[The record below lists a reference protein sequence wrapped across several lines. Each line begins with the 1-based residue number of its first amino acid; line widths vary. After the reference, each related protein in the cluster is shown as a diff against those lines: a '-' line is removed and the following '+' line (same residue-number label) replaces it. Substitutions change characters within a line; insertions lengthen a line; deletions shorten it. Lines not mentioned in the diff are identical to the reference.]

1 MIAIVDYN
9 AGNLTSVQLALRE
22 VGIDSVITRNPEE
35 VARAER
41 LIFPGVGAAGSA
53 MEGLR
58 ELKLAGVVTD
68 FVKSGKPFLGICIGC
83 QVILQDSEENGGT
96 SCLGILSGSV
106 KSFTPAPGI
115 KIPHMGWNQV
125 RFTRKH
131 FVLDGIPDN
140 AEFYFVHS
148 FYPAPV
154 DAAVALG
161 ETEYARVK
169 FPSLMAQKNV
179 VACQFHAEK
188 SGPYG
193 LRLLKNS
200 APGMVL
206 LEKNSDANATPHR
219 LSRRAQPQSDQGR
232 QVRRQCEPR

>member
-1 MIAIVDYN
+1 MIAIIDYN

-22 VGIDSVITRNPEE
+22 VGIDSVITRNPDE

-58 ELKLAGVVTD
+58 ELKLDGVVRD

-83 QVILQDSEENGGT
+83 QVILENSEEDGGT
-96 SCLGILSGSV
+96 ACLGVLPGSV
-106 KSFTPAPGI
+106 KAFKPGPGI

-148 FYPAPV
+148 FYPAPY
-154 DAAVALG
+154 DASVSLG
-161 ETEYARVK
+161 ETEYAGVK
-169 FPSLMAQKNV
+169 FPSLMARDNV

-188 SGPYG
+188 SGPFG
-193 LRLLKNS
+193 LRLLKNFS
-200 APGMVL
+200 AWDG
-206 LEKNSDANATPHR
+206 KS
-219 LSRRAQPQSDQGR
+219 
-232 QVRRQCEPR
+232 